1 MELTPFFFGLYKFVK
16 YGLYP
21 LTWVIFLLVAATILA
36 LFPFSPTR
44 LRWVRQLVV
53 CSLLLLVT
61 SSSPLIA
68 YPLIGSLESWHQPPQ
83 LIPSN
88 RFDAIVVLG
97 GGIDE
102 KGSLRPSVEPNS
114 SSRNRTTCGADL
126 YQQGYAP
133 TLVLTGGNARIF
145 RKESQVADDKGPQ
158 VADEMKRWSIRLG
171 VPESAIKIDT
181 EARNTYENATG
192 TKRLIGP
199 ASILLVSSAFHL
211 PRAVPVFTKQG
222 FRVTPAPCDYAAQNL
237 PQESLDH
244 IDLLDFLPND
254 TALQHTTE
262 AVTEVAGIIVY
273 WLAGKL

>member
-21 LTWVIFLLVAATILA
+21 LTWVVLLLGMATVLA

-44 LRWVRQLVV
+44 LRWVRKLLL

-61 SSSPLIA
+61 LSSPLVA
-68 YPLIGSLESWHQPPQ
+68 TPLIGLLESWYHSPQ
-83 LIPSN
+83 LAPAD

-97 GGIDE
+97 GGVDE
-102 KGSLRPSVEPNS
+102 KGSLRPTTEPS
-114 SSRNRTTCGADL
+114 SYSRNRTTCGVDL

-133 TLVLTGGNARIF
+133 LLVLTGGDAKIF
-145 RKESQVADDKGPQ
+145 GTGPQ
-158 VADEMKRWSIRLG
+158 EAVQMKRWAVRLG
-171 VPESAIKIDT
+171 VPESATKIDT

-199 ASILLVSSAFHL
+199 ASILLVSSASHL

-222 FRVTPAPCDYAAQNL
+222 FRVTPAPCDYVSRNL
-237 PQESLDH
+237 PRENWDDIH
-244 IDLLDFLPND
+244 PFDVLPND
-254 TALQHTTE
+254 ISLQYTR
-262 AVTEVAGIIVY
+262 
-273 WLAGKL
+273 

>member
-21 LTWVIFLLVAATILA
+21 LTWVVLLLVAATIMA

-44 LRWVRQLVV
+44 LRWMRQLVV
-53 CSLLLLVT
+53 SSLLLLVT

-68 YPLIGSLESWHQPPQ
+68 YPLIGSLESWYRPPQ
-83 LIPSN
+83 LTPSD

-102 KGSLRPSVEPNS
+102 KGSLRPTVEPNS
-114 SSRNRTTCGADL
+114 YSKNRTTCGVDF

-133 TLVLTGGNARIF
+133 TLVLTGGDARIF
-145 RKESQVADDKGPQ
+145 GKGPQ
-158 VADEMKRWSIRLG
+158 VATEMKRWAVRLG
-171 VPESAIKIDT
+171 VPESATKIDT

-199 ASILLVSSAFHL
+199 ASILLVSSASHL

-222 FRVTPAPCDYAAQNL
+222 FRVTPAPCDYVAQNL
-237 PQESLDH
+237 PRESWDN
-244 IDLLDFLPND
+244 IDPRDFLPSD
-254 TALQHTTE
+254 TALQYTSE